1 MFKKQSIIMLKP
13 IQDILNKQ
21 LLRNKPTYEQFSIFL
36 EALLNLQNSILP
48 NESEEHNKNYILE
61 FLLINKTL

>member
-1 MFKKQSIIMLKP
+1 MLKP

-36 EALLNLQNSILP
+36 EALLNL
-48 NESEEHNKNYILE
+48 
-61 FLLINKTL
+61 